1 MKRTAV
7 FVVAILAVLFYQCG
21 NDVQKSSSAQEQ
33 DTTATVAALPTC
45 QYELD
50 KEHIVLTWTAFKFS
64 EKAPVSGSFDSV
76 KSPLPHMVYED
87 IKDLLRSSSV
97 EINTRNVRSGNPDRD
112 KKIIDF
118 FFGSFK
124 KGQQDIIHAGID
136 SVINETQAELR
147 LTMNGVS
154 RTIPA
159 TWQYVSDTLYLTTTL
174 NVEEWEA
181 GPSIQQLNKAC
192 RDLHKGSDGK
202 SVLWPEVK
210 VQLKAPIKKQ
220 CK

>member
-7 FVVAILAVLFYQCG
+7 FVATILAVLLYQCG
-21 NDVQKSSSAQEQ
+21 SDEQKSSSAQEQ
-33 DTTATVAALPTC
+33 DTMAIVAALPTC

-64 EKAPVSGSFDSV
+64 EKSPVSGSFDSV
-76 KSPLPHMVYED
+76 KTTLLHMVYED
-87 IKDLLRSSSV
+87 IKDLLRESSV
-97 EINTRNVRSGNPDRD
+97 EINTRSIRSGNPDRD
-112 KKIIDF
+112 KKIINF

-124 KGQQDIIHAGID
+124 KGQQEIIHADID
-136 SVINETQAELR
+136 SVINETQAEIK

-154 RTIPA
+154 KTIPA
-159 TWQYVSDTLYLTTTL
+159 TWQYVSDTLYLTSTL
-174 NVEEWEA
+174 NVEEWE
-181 GPSIQQLNKAC
+181 GGVSIQQLNKAC

-210 VQLKAPIKKQ
+210 VQLKAHIKKQ